1 METPEARAMVQSS
14 LNDSDEDVRTLAE
27 GILDFGSED

>member
-1 METPEARAMVQSS
+1 VRNS

-27 GILDFGSED
+27 GILDFASED